1 MVSQA
6 TPKKYEGNK
15 CQTCGKPLTHGE
27 QGDTCKAHEGKIRST
42 AEEVPVAP
50 DNWVRM
56 SEVCRK
62 AEEQGLKTSQVV
74 RASGGDA
81 CTLPILDPVF
91 KVAYVG
97 KRKFMNP
104 DVMTRGFAM
113 LKAHLAEK
121 PARPVTASAET
132 EASAIAAV
140 LSEEFAEE

>member
-1 MVSQA
+1 MVSQSA
-6 TPKKYEGNK
+6 TKKYDGNK

-27 QGDTCKAHEGKIRST
+27 QGDTCKAHEGKIRAT

-50 DNWVRM
+50 ENWIKM
-56 SEVCRK
+56 SDVCRA

-81 CTLPILDPVF
+81 CTLPIMDPVF

-97 KRKFMNP
+97 KRKYMNP
-104 DVMTRGFAM
+104 DVMTKGFAM
-113 LKAHLAEK
+113 LKAHQAEK
-121 PARPVTASAET
+121 PVRPVTASAE

-140 LSEEFAEE
+140 LSEESAEA

>member
-1 MVSQA
+1 MVA
-6 TPKKYEGNK
+6 KKYDGNR

-27 QGDTCKAHEGKIRST
+27 VGDTCKAHEGKIRIS

-50 DNWVRM
+50 DNWLKM
-56 SEVCRK
+56 SDVCRA

-81 CTLPILDPVF
+81 CTGEILDPVF

-104 DVMTRGFAM
+104 EVMTKGFAM
-113 LKAHLAEK
+113 LKAHQAEK
-121 PARPVTASAET
+121 SVRPVTISAKASEV
-132 EASAIAAV
+132 SAIAAV
-140 LSEEFAEE
+140 LSEEVAEQ